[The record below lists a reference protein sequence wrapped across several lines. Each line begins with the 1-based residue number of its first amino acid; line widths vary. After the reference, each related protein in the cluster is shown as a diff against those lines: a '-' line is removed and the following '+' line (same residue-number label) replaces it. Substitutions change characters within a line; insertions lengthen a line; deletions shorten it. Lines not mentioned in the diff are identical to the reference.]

1 MEEKIECQDCGK
13 RFSVQEALEQHRKA
27 KHEEMKKKGKL
38 KLPMK
43 WIAVTAIVIVIAA
56 GGYILVSSAP
66 KYTPVSE
73 YSEHFLGAENAPVVV
88 IEYSDFQCPFCGRF
102 YQQTEP
108 QIISEYVDTGKVKL
122 VYRHFPLA
130 QTHQYAQ
137 KAAEASECAS
147 DQGKFWEYHDRL
159 FDNQNA
165 LFPASLKKYA
175 ADIGLDRAAFDACL
189 DSGAM
194 ASRVKADFEDG
205 QGRGVRSTPTFFVNN
220 VMIVGAQPFSSFK
233 QAIESELGKI

>member
-13 RFSVQEALEQHRKA
+13 RFSVHEALEQHRKA
-27 KHEEMKKKGKL
+27 KHEEIKRESKIKIKK
-38 KLPMK
+38 MH
-43 WIAVTAIVIVIAA
+43 IAAVAVVAVIAL
-56 GGYILVSSAP
+56 GIYFLVVSSP
-66 KYTPVSE
+66 KYSPLGE
-73 YSEHFLGAENAPVVV
+73 PSEHFLGAENATVVV
-88 IEYSDFQCPFCGRF
+88 VEYSDFQCSFCGRF

-108 QIISEYVDTGKVKL
+108 QIIGEYVDTGKVKF

-130 QTHQYAQ
+130 QIHQYAQ

-175 ADIGLDRAAFDACL
+175 TDIGLDRAAFDACL
-189 DSGAM
+189 DSGSM
-194 ASRVKADFEDG
+194 ASRVQSDFEGG
-205 QGRGVRSTPTFFVNN
+205 QGRGVRSTPAFFVNN
-220 VMIVGAQPFSSFK
+220 VRIEGAQPFSSFK
-233 QAIESELGKI
+233 QAIESELTAV